1 MSSSSGF
8 SEAHASSP
16 RPIAGP
22 PGGDAA
28 LPAVI
33 SASVTAADG
42 SVIAAVSRRV
52 RPAEPDETGPEVV
65 VSVRGDLDLDTAPLV
80 QETLI
85 QSLESAERVCLD
97 LAEVGFCGAA
107 GVRVVIIARQQA
119 AALGRV
125 FRLSGVH
132 GLTERVLT
140 LTGLYPET

>member
-1 MSSSSGF
+1 
-8 SEAHASSP
+8 
-16 RPIAGP
+16 
-22 PGGDAA
+22 
-28 LPAVI
+28 VI

-52 RPAEPDETGPEVV
+52 RPAGSGETGPEVV

-85 QSLESAERVCLD
+85 QSLEGAERVCLD

-107 GVRVVIIARQQA
+107 GVRVVITARQQA
-119 AALGRV
+119 AARGRA

-140 LTGLYPET
+140 LTGLYP